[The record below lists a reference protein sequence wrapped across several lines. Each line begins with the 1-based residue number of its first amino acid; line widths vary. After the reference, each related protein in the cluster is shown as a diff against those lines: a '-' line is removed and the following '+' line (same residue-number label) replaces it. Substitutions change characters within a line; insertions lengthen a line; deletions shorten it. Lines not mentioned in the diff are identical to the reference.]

1 MATNITQK
9 KMEGIGCAREPVVL
23 ASSIKRMIISRLGCS
38 LSIIEP
44 DLAMEVTRTA
54 LSSGGTYSDIVC
66 QRRSTASVRFEDGK
80 VDDVSSGVDSGA
92 GVRVIKGDLAAYAHT
107 DILDGV
113 HLMRAARTAAE
124 ALAHATEGTALEIQ
138 VPSRKAPPPV
148 CEPGAAAHEVSDI
161 VAQLK
166 RCDEAGR
173 GAGRDVR
180 QVTAVHNSSIA
191 EELLANSLG
200 ELRESSC
207 VRTRLIVQVVAS
219 RDGIIQ
225 VGQEAPGE
233 LMGAEFYAKH
243 DPAQVAVKA
252 ARRALI
258 MLDAKPSPAGHM
270 AVVMNSGTG
279 GVLLHEACGHGLES
293 DHVHRGASVY
303 AGKIGEV
310 VASSVVS
317 ASDNPTRHGL
327 WGSYQ
332 YDDEGTPSQATL
344 IIEKGVLRSYLYD
357 RHDAMKDSVSSTGN
371 GRRESF
377 RNVPIPRMSNTYIE
391 PGDSEPADIIS
402 STTRGLYAAK
412 MGGGQVDPT
421 TGDYVFGVSEG
432 YLIENGEI
440 GHAVKGAVLIGNGP
454 RTLEII
460 DAVGNDLSYEE
471 GTCGKEGQGVPVTT
485 GGPTFRIAEL
495 TVGGTEV

>member
-1 MATNITQK
+1 M
-9 KMEGIGCAREPVVL
+9 
-23 ASSIKRMIISRLGCS
+23 RLGCAD
-38 LSIIEP
+38 LPVIEP
-44 DLAMEVTRTA
+44 DLAIEVARTA
-54 LSSGGTYSDIVC
+54 LSSGGTYSDVVC
-66 QRRSTASVRFEDGK
+66 QRRSVASVRFEDGK
-80 VDDVSSGVDSGA
+80 VDDVSAGVDSGA

-107 DILDGV
+107 DIVDSV

-124 ALAHATEGTALEIQ
+124 ALAHATEGTELRVK
-138 VPSRKAPPPV
+138 VPSRKAPAAV
-148 CEPGAAAHEVSDI
+148 CEPGMSAHEVPS
-161 VAQLK
+161 VVEQLK

-173 GAGRDVR
+173 GAGADVR
-180 QVTAVHNSSIA
+180 QVTAVHNSSID

-219 RDGIIQ
+219 RDGVIQ

-233 LMGAEFYAKH
+233 LMGAEFYDKH
-243 DPAQVAVKA
+243 DPAQVAVTA
-252 ARRALI
+252 ARRALT
-258 MLDAKPSPAGHM
+258 MLDARPSPAGRM

-293 DHVHRGASVY
+293 DHVHKGASVY
-303 AGKIGEV
+303 ADKIGQV
-310 VASSVVS
+310 VAAGVVS

-327 WGSYQ
+327 WGSYE

-344 IIEKGVLRSYLYD
+344 IIDKGVLLSYLYD
-357 RHDAMKDSVSSTGN
+357 RHDAMKDGVPSTGN
-371 GRRESF
+371 GRRQSF
-377 RNVPIPRMSNTYIE
+377 RYVPIPRMSNTYIE
-391 PGDSEPADIIS
+391 PGDSEPADIIG
-402 STTRGLYAAK
+402 STASGLYAAK

-421 TGDYVFGVSEG
+421 TGDYVFAVSEG

-440 GHAVKGAVLIGNGP
+440 GPAVRGAVLIGNGP

-460 DAVGNDLSYEE
+460 DAVGNNLSFEE

>member
-1 MATNITQK
+1 MSVI
-9 KMEGIGCAREPVVL
+9 EG
-23 ASSIKRMIISRLGCS
+23 
-38 LSIIEP
+38 
-44 DLAMEVTRTA
+44 DLAVEVAKTA

-66 QRRSTASVRFEDGK
+66 QRRSSSSVRFEDGK
-80 VDDVSSGVDSGA
+80 VDDVSAGVDSGA
-92 GVRVIKGDLAAYAHT
+92 GVRVIKGDLAAFAHT
-107 DILDGV
+107 DIIDSD
-113 HLMRAARTAAE
+113 HLMKAARTAAE
-124 ALAHATEGTALEIQ
+124 ALRYATEGTALRIE
-138 VPSRKAPPPV
+138 VPARNAPGAV
-148 CEPGAAAHEVSDI
+148 CETEAGAHEVP
-161 VAQLK
+161 VVVEHLK

-173 GAGRDVR
+173 GAGKDVR
-180 QVTAVHNSSIA
+180 QVTAVHNSSID
-191 EELLANSLG
+191 EELLANCLG
-200 ELRESSC
+200 EIRESTC
-207 VRTRLIVQVVAS
+207 ARTRLIVQVVAS

-233 LMGAEFYAKH
+233 LMGAEFYGKH
-243 DPAQVAVKA
+243 DPAEVAATA
-252 ARRALI
+252 ARRALV
-258 MLDAKPSPAGHM
+258 MLGARPSPAGRM

-293 DHVHRGASVY
+293 DHVHKGASVY
-303 AGKIGEV
+303 AGKIGEM
-310 VASSVVS
+310 VASEIVS
-317 ASDNPTRHGL
+317 ASDNPTRRGL
-327 WGSYQ
+327 WGSYE

-344 IIEKGVLRSYLYD
+344 IIDKGVLLSYLYD
-357 RHDAMKDSVSSTGN
+357 RHDAMKDGVPSTGN
-371 GRRESF
+371 GRRQSF

-402 STTRGLYAAK
+402 GTASGLYAAK

-432 YLIENGEI
+432 YLIEDGEI
-440 GHAVKGAVLIGNGP
+440 SGAVRGAVLIGNGP

-460 DAVGNDLSYEE
+460 DAVGNDLSFEE